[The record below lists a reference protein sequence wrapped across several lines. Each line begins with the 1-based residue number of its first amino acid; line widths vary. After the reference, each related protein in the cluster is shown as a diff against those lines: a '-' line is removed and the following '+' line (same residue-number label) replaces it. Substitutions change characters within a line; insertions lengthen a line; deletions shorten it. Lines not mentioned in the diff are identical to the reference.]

1 MVRFDSEEEF
11 VAALPGFES
20 WKSCLRIE
28 VTVLKSAPLAPAP
41 ADVSAGAAQPPA
53 GAIAQQADTE
63 TERSAISEAAPS
75 ESGSMLSSFS
85 DFPGPSTTISLSNLP
100 APPRV
105 PTAIAGETATVPAVP
120 ASLPMEPEVPHPAP
134 SPSGS
139 IASAAQSAASGD
151 TCQTPAAQA
160 KAFLSQVLPSLADVL
175 ARSMYAAQMM
185 PNTGVTQASQ
195 TAARTTEGDFGSTA
209 AGLAAAAATAA
220 ATAASVAS
228 SGGSLTENV
237 PVPMVS
243 PVVATANAAPEAT
256 IHTPAADKLP
266 TATAPALAS
275 SPAPTPANVA
285 PAAPETN
292 SQVVHTGV
300 VCDGCEISPIVGT
313 RYKCAVRSDFD
324 LCEACEA
331 VAGPDSPFPFLKIRT
346 PAQVPSAIVCLLRP
360 DQPASVEEA
369 STFKIPRSG
378 GPGWKSHAHGQ
389 SWRTRTSPQR
399 GGWGEGRRNA
409 PRWKKDLAR
418 RQHQQF
424 VPGMGSMAPGVEV
437 VRFGRSPWCGP
448 RMQQRR
454 KEEETAAPENVDKE
468 AEEDPV
474 KKTKAEDDVAED
486 VTPPASVESSIH
498 DVASIASAVEA
509 IVVPAPTEDA
519 FPQTEAAPEVVGG
532 AEKDQVEKPT
542 KEASNKLAVPAVTDS
557 SQSLDYHDLLAAS
570 MRSLASS
577 MSASHP
583 VPTAPQEKA
592 RGFTPAGETGKPQGK
607 PMARF
612 VTDVSVVDGSPLPPN
627 TRFVKTWCMRNDGAV
642 IFPPGCKLMPV
653 GGDLMS
659 GPEDGVPVE
668 QRAPGEEFH
677 VSSVAFVLIVG
688 SGCAHWLKL
697 RSQLHY
703 H

>member
-11 VAALPGFES
+11 VATMPGFQS
-20 WKSCLRIE
+20 WKSCLRFE
-28 VTVLKSAPLAPAP
+28 VTVLKPAPPAAAP
-41 ADVSAGAAQPPA
+41 ADMSAGAAQPIT
-53 GAIAQQADTE
+53 GAIPQQADIDA
-63 TERSAISEAAPS
+63 ERSEISEPAPS
-75 ESGSMLSSFS
+75 ESGSMLSSLS
-85 DFPGPSTTISLSNLP
+85 DFPAPISLP
-100 APPRV
+100 APSKV
-105 PTAIAGETATVPAVP
+105 PTETATIS

-151 TCQTPAAQA
+151 TTQTPAAQA

-175 ARSMYAAQMM
+175 ARSMYAAQML

-195 TAARTTEGDFGSTA
+195 MAARTTEGDFGSTA

-228 SGGSLTENV
+228 SGGSFAENV

-243 PVVATANAAPEAT
+243 PVVATNRATPEAPVH
-256 IHTPAADKLP
+256 IPAAEKAP
-266 TATAPALAS
+266 TVPVPAPAPAS
-275 SPAPTPANVA
+275 ANVA
-285 PAAPETN
+285 PASPE
-292 SQVVHTGV
+292 SKSLVVHTGI

-369 STFKIPRSG
+369 STLKIPRSG
-378 GPGWKSHAHGQ
+378 PGLKSHLHGQ

-409 PRWKKDLAR
+409 PRWKDLAR
-418 RQHQQF
+418 RQHHQF
-424 VPGMGSMAPGVEV
+424 VPGMGGIPAGVEV
-437 VRFGRSPWCGP
+437 VRFGRTPWCGP

-454 KEEETAAPENVDKE
+454 KEEESGAPENVDKK
-468 AEEDPV
+468 AEKDPV
-474 KKTKAEDDVAED
+474 KNTEAESDNAEE
-486 VTPPASVESSIH
+486 VTPPASVDSSMH
-498 DVASIASAVEA
+498 DLASPVKA
-509 IVVPAPTEDA
+509 IVAPAPTEDA
-519 FPQTEAAPEVVGG
+519 SPQIEAAPEVVVG
-532 AEKDQVEKPT
+532 AETDQIENPT
-542 KEASNKLAVPAVTDS
+542 KETSNKQAETDS
-557 SQSLDYHDLLAAS
+557 SQPMDYHDLLAAS

-577 MSASHP
+577 MSASHT
-583 VPTAPQEKA
+583 VSTASQEKA
-592 RGFTPAGETGKPQGK
+592 RGFTPGEPGKPQGK

-642 IFPPGCKLMPV
+642 VFPPGCKLMPV

-677 VSSVAFVLIVG
+677 VRPVAFIQKHLILP
-688 SGCAHWLKL
+688 SSYAHW
-697 RSQLHY
+697 S
-703 H
+703 

>member
-11 VAALPGFES
+11 VATMPGFQS
-20 WKSCLRIE
+20 WKSCLRFE
-28 VTVLKSAPLAPAP
+28 VTVLKPAP
-41 ADVSAGAAQPPA
+41 PAAAAADMSAGAAQPTT
-53 GAIAQQADTE
+53 GAIIQQAGTNA
-63 TERSAISEAAPS
+63 ERSAISEPAPS
-75 ESGSMLSSFS
+75 ESGSMISSFS
-85 DFPGPSTTISLSNLP
+85 DFPVPISLPPSSKAPTETTTI
-100 APPRV
+100 
-105 PTAIAGETATVPAVP
+105 P
-120 ASLPMEPEVPHPAP
+120 ASLPLDPEVPHPAP

-151 TCQTPAAQA
+151 TTQTPAAQA

-185 PNTGVTQASQ
+185 PNTGVSQ
-195 TAARTTEGDFGSTA
+195 IGAARTTEGDFGFTA

-228 SGGSLTENV
+228 SGGSFTENV
-237 PVPMVS
+237 PMPTVS
-243 PVVATANAAPEAT
+243 PVVATGRAAPEAPV
-256 IHTPAADKLP
+256 HTPAAEKAP
-266 TATAPALAS
+266 PAPA
-275 SPAPTPANVA
+275 PAPTPNPTNVS
-285 PAAPETN
+285 PPPPESN
-292 SQVVHTGV
+292 SPVVHTGI

-331 VAGPDSPFPFLKIRT
+331 VAGADSPFPFLKIRT

-369 STFKIPRSG
+369 STFKVPRN
-378 GPGWKSHAHGQ
+378 GPGLKSHLPGQ

-409 PRWKKDLAR
+409 ARWKKDLAR
-418 RQHQQF
+418 RQHQQL
-424 VPGMGSMAPGVEV
+424 VPGMGSVAPDVEV

-454 KEEETAAPENVDKE
+454 KEEETSAPENVDKK
-468 AEEDPV
+468 AEEDLGT
-474 KKTKAEDDVAED
+474 KTKVKSDNAEE
-486 VTPPASVESSIH
+486 VTPPASVDSSIH
-498 DVASIASAVEA
+498 DVSSTTVKA
-509 IVVPAPTEDA
+509 IVAPAPTEEA
-519 FPQTEAAPEVVGG
+519 FPHTEPAPEVVVG
-532 AEKDQVEKPT
+532 AERDQIEKPT
-542 KEASNKLAVPAVTDS
+542 KEASNKQSEKTDS
-557 SQSLDYHDLLAAS
+557 FQSLDYHDLLAAS

-577 MSASHP
+577 MSASNP
-583 VPTAPQEKA
+583 VSTASQENS
-592 RGFTPAGETGKPQGK
+592 RSFTSTGKHQGK

-642 IFPPGCKLMPV
+642 VFPPGCKLMPV

-659 GPEDGVPVE
+659 GPEDGVTVE
-668 QRAPGEEFH
+668 QRSPGEEFH
-677 VSSVAFVLIVG
+677 VSIVAFV
-688 SGCAHWLKL
+688 
-697 RSQLHY
+697 
-703 H
+703 